1 MIDKGC
7 RDVILIYSDIE
18 LVRAGPSIKGAG
30 KTPSSVLMINKA
42 RRDKNL
48 NWR

>member
-1 MIDKGC
+1 MLDPTRRLMIDKGR

-30 KTPSSVLMINKA
+30 KTPQVF
-42 RRDKNL
+42 
-48 NWR
+48 